1 VKFRFFNPN
10 LRVEG
15 GGSADDM
22 DRGKCLFFHVESES
36 GVRKNRIFRAEFR
49 GGENPPP
56 RPWGLKSLI
65 PSLSCLESGGV
76 PAAQDC

>member
-1 VKFRFFNPN
+1 MKFRFFNPN